1 MKKFSLIITL
11 ILIFN
16 LVSFSQN
23 SKKDVFFKD
32 CSPTQ
37 FKMGLDT
44 VHDYILIDMRTIKQY
59 KKSRIKGARFAR
71 NTNELFNVV
80 KKNGKDKPIFIY
92 CDEGDESLTAS
103 ALLMRRGYKKIYNL
117 KEGVDAWYNEG
128 YKLCKDKI
136 NNTDLVNL

>member
-11 ILIFN
+11 VLIFN

-23 SKKDVFFKD
+23 SQKDIFFKD

-44 VHDYILIDMRTIKQY
+44 AHDYILIDLRSVKQY
-59 KKSRIKGARFAR
+59 RRSRIKGALFAR
-71 NTNELFNVV
+71 DASDLFNVV
-80 KKNGKDKPIFIY
+80 KKTDKNKPIFIY

-128 YKLCKDKI
+128 YKLCKDRLY
-136 NNTDLVNL
+136 NTSFVNL